1 MEMES
6 DQTEHHHR
14 YRRNQQHQVLL
25 PTQSGIRTCSLYNY
39 WIQEAMIF
47 FSRFTS
53 YFGHFL
59 DSYDA

>member
-1 MEMES
+1 
-6 DQTEHHHR
+6 
-14 YRRNQQHQVLL
+14 LL